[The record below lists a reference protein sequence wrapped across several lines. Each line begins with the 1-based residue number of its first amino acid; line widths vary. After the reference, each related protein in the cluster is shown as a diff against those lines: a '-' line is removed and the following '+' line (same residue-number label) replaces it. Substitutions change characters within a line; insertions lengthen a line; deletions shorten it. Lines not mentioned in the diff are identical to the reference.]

1 MNGEINK
8 NVQNST
14 QVNEVVEQNT
24 TQVNEE
30 VRQNNG
36 FVNNSQ
42 LVEKKP
48 KNKIGIIILIVVI
61 IILLLVGGYFLFR
74 KLNERTVTFV
84 DDDGSVISSV
94 VLQKGDLVVKPSNP
108 EKKNCEFLG
117 WESSNGIFNFNDKIV
132 EDIKLK
138 ATYKYFYE
146 VSFTEED
153 GTALYETQIIE
164 KGNMVEK
171 PENPSKPANDF
182 LGWTLDD
189 TDYDFSIPVN
199 RDTKLVASWRTY
211 KLLDFHPFSLQCS
224 IEEKTDYGISYK
236 DITKMKLNQN
246 FVCMVWFSAEEY
258 NYKGYDRVKNY
269 NYNLEF
275 GDGLKLLSKKGV
287 TKTDGQRQIIDIK
300 SHDSNVLVGKEY
312 YYFKMQSTDISKLYV
327 RVKDIKVTTATDN
340 YYSVGDMIKD
350 DLTIS
355 FQ

>member
-8 NVQNST
+8 NVQNTT
-14 QVNEVVEQNT
+14 QVNEVVG
-24 TQVNEE
+24 
-30 VRQNNG
+30 QNNS
-36 FVNNSQ
+36 FVDNSQ

-84 DDDGSVISSV
+84 DDDGSIISSV
-94 VLQKGDLVVKPSNP
+94 VLQKGDIVVKPSNP
-108 EKKNCEFLG
+108 KKKNCEFLG

-146 VSFTEED
+146 VSFTEKD

-182 LGWTLDD
+182 LGWTFDD

-199 RDTKLVASWRTY
+199 RDTKLVAFWRTY
-211 KLLDFHPFSLQCS
+211 KPLDFHPFSLQCS
-224 IEEKTDYGISYK
+224 IEEKTDYGISYN
-236 DITKMKLNQN
+236 DITEIKLNQN

-287 TKTDGQRQIIDIK
+287 TKTDGQKQIIDIK
-300 SHDSNVLVGKEY
+300 SHDSNVLVGEEY
-312 YYFKMQSTDISKLYV
+312 YYFQMQSTDISKLYV
-327 RVKDIKVTTATDN
+327 RVKDIKVTTSTDN
-340 YYSVGDMIKD
+340 YYSVGDIIKN
-350 DLTIS
+350 DLTNS